1 MISVENLSLYFGAQ
15 NVFNNVSFMVNKRD
29 KIGLVGKNGSG
40 KSTLLKLLT
49 NNLTPNEGNV
59 TTLKNVVVGYLEQD
73 IDFEDKYSLIEDMH
87 KVFSNLEQYKND
99 LNNINKEIVERTD
112 YESPEYLELIN
123 QLSITEEKLR
133 MEGGYD
139 SDVKINRV
147 LKGLGFKESDFNK
160 HTSEFSGG
168 WRMRIELAKILLK
181 NPDVL
186 LLDEPTNH
194 LDIVS
199 IIWLESWLQNYTG
212 AIVLVSHDKRFLDSV
227 INRTIEV
234 SFSKINDYKAN
245 YAKYLNLRK
254 DRQEKQI
261 QAKKNQDKHIIQTK
275 MLINKFRAKKNKAA
289 FAQTLIKKLEKLEI
303 IEVEKEDVTNLNF
316 RFPPAP
322 HSGKIT
328 FRMKNICKSYGV
340 TEVLKNV
347 SLEINRGEKI
357 AFVGKNGEGKTTLAK
372 IIVSEIE
379 HTGLAKFGHNVEF
392 GYYAQNQE
400 KFLDPDKTILQTIEE
415 AEKSD
420 SNLKIRDILGS
431 FLFSSDDVDKRISVL
446 SGGERARVSLCK
458 LLLSPVNF
466 LIMDEPTNHLDIISK
481 DVLKRALINYDG
493 SLIIIS
499 HDRDFLQGLS
509 EKIYE
514 FKDKNIKEYIGDVNT
529 FLEAKKLEDLDH
541 MNIIKRPVSTKIKE
555 DSQHKISYH
564 KRKELDSNIRKI
576 KNRISKLESEITE
589 IEEKKKKIDLQLADP
604 AEFQEL
610 SKEKD
615 FFKNYESFTTKI
627 KEKEEEWEKLVLE
640 LNKLQKS

>member
-15 NVFNNVSFMVNKRD
+15 NVFNNISFMINKRD

-87 KVFSNLEQYKND
+87 KVFSNLEKYKTD
-99 LNNINKEIVERTD
+99 LNNINKEIIERTD

-139 SDVKINRV
+139 SDVKISRV

-328 FRMKNICKSYGV
+328 FRMKNISKSYGE

-415 AEKSD
+415 AEKTD

-431 FLFSSDDVDKRISVL
+431 FLFSSDDVNKKISVL

-514 FKDKNIKEYIGDVNT
+514 FKNKNIKEYIGDVNT

-541 MNIIKRPVSTKIKE
+541 MNIIKSPVSTKIKK
-555 DSQHKISYH
+555 DSQQKISYN
-564 KRKELDSNIRKI
+564 KRKELDSNIRKV
-576 KNRISKLESEITE
+576 KKRITKLESEITE

-604 AEFQEL
+604 AKFQEL

-615 FFKNYESFTTKI
+615 FFKNYESLTTEI
-627 KEKEEEWEKLVLE
+627 KEKEEEREELVLE

>member
-15 NVFNNVSFMVNKRD
+15 NVFNNISFMINKRD

-87 KVFSNLEQYKND
+87 KVFSNLEKYKTD
-99 LNNINKEIVERTD
+99 LNNINKEIIERTD

-139 SDVKINRV
+139 SDVKISRV

-328 FRMKNICKSYGV
+328 FRMKNISKSYGE

-415 AEKSD
+415 AEKTD

-431 FLFSSDDVDKRISVL
+431 FLFSSDDVNKKISVL

-514 FKDKNIKEYIGDVNT
+514 FKNKNIKEYIGDVNT

-541 MNIIKRPVSTKIKE
+541 MNIIKSPVSTKIKK
-555 DSQHKISYH
+555 DSQQKTSYH
-564 KRKELDSNIRKI
+564 KRKELDSNIRKLKKI
-576 KNRISKLESEITE
+576 ISKLESEITE

-604 AEFQEL
+604 AKFQEL

-615 FFKNYESFTTKI
+615 FFKNYESLTTKI
-627 KEKEEEWEKLVLE
+627 KEKEEEWEKLFLE